1 VVYYIYNARKSNFG
15 GMKMF
20 YTKKELTHIFFTHN
34 LPQFRAMAATEAI
47 GLFVFGA
54 LVVLA

>member
-1 VVYYIYNARKSNFG
+1 
-15 GMKMF
+15 MF
-20 YTKKELTHIFFTHN
+20 YTKKELTQIFFTQK
-34 LPQFRAMAATEAI
+34 LPQFLAMAATEAI